1 MIAAIACSK
10 DINERTINEGSGLGY
25 PEKVCDLEAEK
36 GEVHIAVI
44 ATRDYTVRT
53 EAGWL
58 TVPESAPAGKEGFQ
72 MTYTAN
78 TSLPRLAKVVIGID
92 ETHHYDT
99 LTVRQ
104 KGTVS
109 PVLSAENN
117 VITVKGSA
125 PGTETVSLE
134 TNLQDQELV
143 LKWDNDGN
151 EAWIN
156 DVSVKNSKL
165 TFSFKANPGSSIRR
179 GSITVTHTDAFGEV
193 ISVPLM
199 ISQLSSGDTAGN
211 EYSLQDFCALATEEG
226 TDIEEDITIEGIVVS
241 DKENGNCGDNPQ
253 TGVTVIDYEGC
264 LRTIYLEATDGSMG
278 IRIDAKTA
286 ADNIFKQGDKVKL
299 GMRGTKIFRAAVI
312 DASVDPVY
320 YYVTGFKGNMALSS
334 EPLGREGLPL
344 KEKYIGGL
352 TDEDIFTYVTIKDC
366 ELPVRKGPLT
376 PISEQF
382 TLATGS
388 DKVNKFGILLHD
400 ICGGSMYL
408 YTNTTCP
415 YRRDGSRLPEG
426 SGNMSGVV
434 VHELYPRFS
443 YQDNASTDADTW
455 GNIGRYQLRHTCKED
470 FGMAQTMS
478 ESTFSGIIAEWRFI
492 KDKNLERYFATDG
505 DENAYFEY
513 SYVYPDSYTDGRAGK
528 LPIIKYRDYSYLG
541 PAGNSHIGHESGVG
555 VILADGS
562 DWMSPGWS
570 GYNSEYAG
578 AINEK
583 GYGDIPTDAGSAW
596 ATNLTVR
603 GGEPMYTMLVFSTEG
618 ISSSRM
624 SLQISSMNYFY
635 PSTQSVNGVAT
646 YLQGPRFWRVEYSL
660 NGESWTPVARYS
672 LPEVCQTSPITQPW
686 QTAGYKPVNVPLPA
700 YTLLGQPKVY
710 LRIIPDAGLQTGSNV
725 SYLDPSI
732 VYPATGSFP
741 TAWNYIG
748 IRYNTVEP
756 PATPFD
762 GDSGID
768 PMNPIEYN
776 W

>member
-1 MIAAIACSK
+1 MVAVLACSK

-25 PEKVCDLEAEK
+25 PERICDLEAEA
-36 GEVHIAVI
+36 GEVQVAVI

-53 EAGWL
+53 EAEWL
-58 TVPESAPAGKEGFQ
+58 TVPSSALAGKEGFK
-72 MTYTAN
+72 MGYKAN
-78 TSLPRLAKVVIGID
+78 TSLPRQAKVVIGID

-104 KGTVS
+104 KGNVA
-109 PVLSAENN
+109 PVLSVQSN

-125 PGTETVSLE
+125 DGTETVSFE
-134 TNLQDQELV
+134 TNLKDEDLQLS
-143 LKWDNDGN
+143 WDNEGS
-151 EAWIN
+151 EAWISG
-156 DVSVKNSKL
+156 VSVKNSIL
-165 TFSFKANPGSSIRR
+165 SFSFTANPGSHTRR
-179 GSITVTHTDAFGEV
+179 GNIDVTYTDAFGNV
-193 ISVPLM
+193 LSVPLL
-199 ISQLSSGDTAGN
+199 ISQLSAEDSAGDV
-211 EYSLQDFCALATEEG
+211 YSLQELCALATPEG
-226 TDIEEDITIEGIVVS
+226 TSVEEDIVIEGIVVS

-253 TGVTVIDYEGC
+253 LGVTSIDYEGC

-286 ADNIFKQGDKVKL
+286 GDNVFKQGDKVKL
-299 GMRGTKIFRAAVI
+299 GLRGTKVFSAAVI
-312 DASVDPVY
+312 DPTVDPVY
-320 YYVTGFKGNMALSS
+320 YYVTGFKANMALSCES
-334 EPLGREGLPL
+334 LGREGIPL

-366 ELPVRKGPLT
+366 EFPVRKGPLT

-382 TLATGS
+382 TAATGS

-443 YQDNASTDADTW
+443 YQDNASTDSDTW

-470 FGMAQTMS
+470 FGMAQTMT
-478 ESTFSGIIAEWRFI
+478 ESTFSGIIAEWRYI
-492 KDKNLERYFATDG
+492 KDKNLEKYYATDG

-541 PAGNSHIGHESGVG
+541 PVGSDHTGFENGVG

-562 DWMSPGWS
+562 DWMSPGWD
-570 GYNSEYAG
+570 GYNSEYAEK
-578 AINEK
+578 INEK
-583 GYGDIPTDAGSAW
+583 GYGVVPTDAGSAW

-603 GGEPMYTMLVFSTEG
+603 GGAPMYTTLVFSTLG
-618 ISSSRM
+618 ITSSRM

-635 PSTQSVNGVAT
+635 PSTQTVNGVAL
-646 YLQGPRFWRVEYSL
+646 YLQGPRYWRVEYSL
-660 NGESWTPVARYS
+660 DGESWTPVARYS
-672 LPEVCQTSPITQPW
+672 LPEVCQTTPMTQLW

-700 YTLLGQPKVY
+700 FTLLGQPKVWI
-710 LRIIPDAGLQTGSNV
+710 RIIPDAGLQTGSNT
-725 SYLDPSI
+725 SYLDPTI
-732 VYPATGSFP
+732 IYPASGSFP

-768 PMNPIEYN
+768 PMNPIDYI